1 MFFVVYMSKNFVIV
15 DLETTGLSP
24 YKHAITEIAAVR
36 FDGTEII
43 GEFQSL
49 INPERHI
56 PSFITKLT
64 GISNDMVENSP
75 TILEILPDFLDFLG
89 DDIFVAHNAR
99 FDHGFLHYT
108 HFEQKWTAFV
118 PQIICTKNLTKHL
131 CPEIPKR
138 NLSFLCSHFW
148 IQNKRAHRAL
158 SDVYA
163 TVDLLKELLVI
174 AESQGK
180 TLEDILNN

>member
-1 MFFVVYMSKNFVIV
+1 MSKNFVIV

-24 YKHAITEIAAVR
+24 SKHAITEIAAVR
-36 FDGTEII
+36 FDGENII
-43 GEFQSL
+43 EEFQTL

-56 PSFITKLT
+56 PPFITKLT

-75 TILEILPDFLDFLG
+75 TIREVLPDFMTFMW

-99 FDHGFLHYT
+99 FDHGFLHYA
-108 HFEQKWTAFV
+108 HFEHFEKGFSPV
-118 PQIICTKNLTKHL
+118 IICTRNLTKYL
-131 CPEIPKR
+131 LPEIPKR
-138 NLSFLCSHFW
+138 NLGFLCGHFE

-163 TVDLLKELLVI
+163 TVDLLKKLL
-174 AESQGK
+174 AEAEAQGK
-180 TLEDILNN
+180 TLEDLL

>member
-1 MFFVVYMSKNFVIV
+1 MKRNFVIV

-36 FDGTEII
+36 FDGENMIWEYQT
-43 GEFQSL
+43 L
-49 INPERHI
+49 IDPERHI
-56 PSFITKLT
+56 PPFITKLT
-64 GISNDMVENSP
+64 GISNDMVAWAPKIYEV
-75 TILEILPDFLDFLG
+75 LPEFMEFVW

-99 FDHGFLHYT
+99 FDHGFLHFS
-108 HFEQKWTAFV
+108 HFEHFGKAFV
-118 PQIICTKNLTKHL
+118 PDIICTRNLTKHL

-163 TVDLLKELLVI
+163 TVDLLKELLAI

-180 TLEDILNN
+180 SIEDILNS

>member
-1 MFFVVYMSKNFVIV
+1 MIV

-36 FDGTEII
+36 FDGNEII

-49 INPERHI
+49 VDPERHI

-64 GISNDMVENSP
+64 GISNDMVEGSP
-75 TILEILPDFLDFLG
+75 TISEILPDFLTFLG

-99 FDHGFLHYT
+99 FDHWFLHYT
-108 HFEQKWTAFV
+108 HFEQLGTAFS
-118 PQIICTKNLTKHL
+118 PEIICTKNLTKHL

-138 NLSFLCSHFW
+138 NLGFLCEHFG

-163 TVDLLKELLVI
+163 TTDLLKELLAI

-180 TLEDILNN
+180 TIDELLNN